1 MKKIYNITGFDCA
14 NCAAKVERYLAKHPK
29 FNNCRLDFQANKLY
43 CDYKKEELTIDE
55 LKAIIKE
62 VETDELEITP
72 NSAEV
77 KKTKIFDKSFFVLLG
92 RVLFGILVLVLGLTV
107 FKFDMMHMH
116 HQANFWI
123 NFGLYLV
130 ATIVL
135 TYDIVWKVVNHIIHK
150 ENPID
155 EFLLI
160 TISVFGAFIIA
171 AIDSGDF
178 MESIMVVGLFQI
190 GRMFEGVATNKSKE
204 AIMAAVDLRVTTA
217 NAVYENEVRAVK
229 PEELKIGD
237 TVIVNAGEMIPTDG
251 VISKGKGNVDTS
263 SLTGEFVPVS
273 VKAGESVF
281 AGWTLKDGS
290 VFVSVTK
297 EYKDSAVSKIMELV
311 SASGERKSKTDKFIT
326 RFARLYTPIVFA
338 VSILFAL
345 VGGLITGEWAL
356 FVLTGLKMLVIAC
369 PCAVVISVPMAFFSA
384 IGLASKN
391 GIVIKGTSYFDELVM
406 LKKLVSDKTGT
417 MTKGSFEIAK
427 VVTSKEVKEEELLDA
442 LYAAEC
448 LSSHPIAKA
457 ICHEK
462 DLEEVAKAQKDFL
475 EIAGFGVE
483 TTYAGKKIYAGNVK
497 LMEKANVSP
506 MTPSEVGTIIHVAKD
521 NVYLGYV
528 VLSDSLKDEAK
539 TLVDYMHKEKIE
551 VILLTGDKKEN
562 AEAISNELKI
572 DRCYSELLP
581 EDKTKYLEKEMSK
594 DHEYSTAYIG
604 DGINDAASIRM
615 ADIGIAMG
623 AIGSDV
629 AVENADIVIMN
640 DDPSKVKD
648 AYKISKIAHGTAK
661 FNLITALT
669 VKLSIEAV
677 AIAFSLLNYF
687 NVSSWSLPM
696 WAAVLADTG
705 LTVALVINSLFVLY
719 RKIK

>member
-1 MKKIYNITGFDCA
+1 
-14 NCAAKVERYLAKHPK
+14 
-29 FNNCRLDFQANKLY
+29 
-43 CDYKKEELTIDE
+43 
-55 LKAIIKE
+55 
-62 VETDELEITP
+62 
-72 NSAEV
+72 
-77 KKTKIFDKSFFVLLG
+77 
-92 RVLFGILVLVLGLTV
+92 
-107 FKFDMMHMH
+107 
-116 HQANFWI
+116 
-123 NFGLYLV
+123 
-130 ATIVL
+130 
-135 TYDIVWKVVNHIIHK
+135 
-150 ENPID
+150 
-155 EFLLI
+155 
-160 TISVFGAFIIA
+160 
-171 AIDSGDF
+171 
-178 MESIMVVGLFQI
+178 
-190 GRMFEGVATNKSKE
+190 
-204 AIMAAVDLRVTTA
+204 
-217 NAVYENEVRAVK
+217 
-229 PEELKIGD
+229 
-237 TVIVNAGEMIPTDG
+237 
-251 VISKGKGNVDTS
+251 
-263 SLTGEFVPVS
+263 
-273 VKAGESVF
+273 
-281 AGWTLKDGS
+281 
-290 VFVSVTK
+290 
-297 EYKDSAVSKIMELV
+297 
-311 SASGERKSKTDKFIT
+311 
-326 RFARLYTPIVFA
+326 
-338 VSILFAL
+338 
-345 VGGLITGEWAL
+345 
-356 FVLTGLKMLVIAC
+356 
-369 PCAVVISVPMAFFSA
+369 
-384 IGLASKN
+384 
-391 GIVIKGTSYFDELVM
+391 IKGTSYFDELVM

-483 TTYAGKKIYAGNVK
+483 TTYVGKKIYAGNVK

-506 MTPSEVGTIIHVAKD
+506 MVPSEVGTIIHVAKD

-551 VILLTGDKKEN
+551 MILLTGDKKEN

-594 DHEYSTAYIG
+594 DHDYSTAYIG

-648 AYKISKIAHGTAK
+648 AYKISKIAQGTAK
-661 FNLITALT
+661 FNLITALA